1 MLYRDRKPI
10 DFEAKTAKYRSLKI
24 NDNPRFLAKIAKLK
38 ARKDAW
44 WAVLKAVN
52 RYENFKD
59 SEDNT
64 PSLVEK
70 QFQHVVCKHH
80 TLITVRDEAAS
91 FATSVSAFRLLA
103 EAADESN
110 KENEGE
116 NKEQPSAPIAI

>member
-80 TLITVRDEAAS
+80 TLTTVRDEAA
-91 FATSVSAFRLLA
+91 
-103 EAADESN
+103 EESKGEN

-116 NKEQPSAPIAI
+116 NKDKMGAARD